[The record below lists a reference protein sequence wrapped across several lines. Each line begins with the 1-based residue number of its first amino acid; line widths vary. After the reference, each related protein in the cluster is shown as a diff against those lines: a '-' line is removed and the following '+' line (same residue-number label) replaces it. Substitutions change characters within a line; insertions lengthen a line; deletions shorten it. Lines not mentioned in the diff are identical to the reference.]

1 MHLVEDFIAALQM
14 YIEKALLKII
24 FQNNN
29 MAKIKTKRERVKFAS
44 DNVAG
49 ACPEVLDAIIKAND
63 GDSTPYGNDQISTKL
78 QDKFSEIFEKEV
90 IVFPTASGTAANALA
105 LSTMTPSFGNIYCHK
120 LSHINT
126 DECGAPEFYTGGG
139 KLVTL
144 QGIDGKITDKEL
156 DKAIGGKG
164 IVHHT
169 QPSSV
174 SITQVCETGEVY
186 QLDEIKKISKITH
199 KHNLNLHMDGAR
211 FANALVSLDVTPAEM
226 TWKSGVDVLSFGAT
240 KNGCLAA
247 EAIIFFKKD
256 LVGNIAFLMKRAGHL
271 LSKMRFVSAQ
281 LDAYISNDVWLRNAK
296 HANKMGKRLSEG
308 LSHHS
313 DVKLSY
319 PTEANEV
326 FAKFPRNMI
335 EHLNSEGY
343 KMNEEELDG
352 KSVRLVAAWNTQEE
366 DVDGLLETLKKSN

>member
-1 MHLVEDFIAALQM
+1 MP
-14 YIEKALLKII
+14 
-24 FQNNN
+24 
-29 MAKIKTKRERVKFAS
+29 KIKTKRERVKFAS

-49 ACPEVLDAIIKAND
+49 ACPEVLEAIIKANE
-63 GDSTPYGNDQISTKL
+63 GDSTPYGNDPLSTEL
-78 QDKFSEIFEKEV
+78 QDKFSEIFEKDV

-105 LSTMTPSFGNIYCHK
+105 LSTMTPSYGNIYCHRM
-120 LSHINT
+120 SHINT

-139 KLVTL
+139 KLIPLT
-144 QGIDGKITDKEL
+144 GIMGKITAEEL
-156 DKAIGGKG
+156 HQSIGGKG

-186 QLDEIKKISKITH
+186 QLDEIKKIAEITH

-240 KNGCLAA
+240 KNGCFAA
-247 EAIIFFKKD
+247 EAIVFFKKE
-256 LVGNIAFLMKRAGHL
+256 LVGNTAFLMKRAGHL

-281 LDAYISNDVWLRNAK
+281 LDGYLENNVWLKNAK
-296 HANKMGKRLSEG
+296 HANEMGKKLSES
-308 LSHHS
+308 LNQHK
-313 DVKLSY
+313 DIELVY

-326 FAKFPRNMI
+326 FVKFPRHMI
-335 EHLNSEGY
+335 ENLNSNGYEMNDEDFEG
-343 KMNEEELDG
+343 KT
-352 KSVRLVAAWNTQEE
+352 VRLVTAWNTQQE
-366 DVDGLLETLKKSN
+366 DIDHLLETIEKTN

>member
-1 MHLVEDFIAALQM
+1 
-14 YIEKALLKII
+14 
-24 FQNNN
+24 

-49 ACPEVLDAIIKAND
+49 ACPEALDAIIKVNN
-63 GDSTPYGNDQISTKL
+63 GDSTPYGNDQISTEL

-90 IVFPTASGTAANALA
+90 VVFPTASGTAANALA
-105 LSTMTPSFGNIYCHK
+105 LATMTPSFGNVYCHK

-144 QGIDGKITDKEL
+144 NGVKGKITAEEL
-156 DKAIGGKG
+156 DQVISGKG

-186 QLDEIKKISKITH
+186 QLDEIKKISEVTH
-199 KHNLNLHMDGAR
+199 KHNLSIHMDGAR
-211 FANALVSLDVTPAEM
+211 FANALVSLNATPAEM
-226 TWKSGVDVLSFGAT
+226 TWKSGIDVLSFGAT
-240 KNGCLAA
+240 KNGCIAA

-256 LVGNIAFLMKRAGHL
+256 LVGNVAFLMKRAGHL

-296 HANKMGKRLSEG
+296 HANKMGKKLSDG
-308 LSHHS
+308 VKDHS
-313 DVKLSY
+313 DINLAY

-326 FAKFPRNMI
+326 FATFPRNKI
-335 EHLNSEGY
+335 DHLNSEGY
-343 KMNEEELDG
+343 KINEDEWDG
-352 KSVRLVAAWNTQEE
+352 KAVRLVAAWNTQDA
-366 DVDGLLETLKKSN
+366 DVDHLLNSLKNSN

>member
-1 MHLVEDFIAALQM
+1 
-14 YIEKALLKII
+14 
-24 FQNNN
+24 

-49 ACPEVLDAIIKAND
+49 ACPEVLDAILKANE
-63 GDSTPYGNDQISTKL
+63 GDSTPYGNDQLSTDL
-78 QDKFSEIFEKEV
+78 QDKFSDIFEKEV
-90 IVFPTASGTAANALA
+90 VVFPLTSGTAANALA
-105 LSTMTPSFGNIYCHK
+105 LATMTPSFGNIYCHK

-144 QGIDGKITDKEL
+144 QGINGKITAKEL
-156 DKAIGGKG
+156 DEAISGKG

-186 QLDEIKKISKITH
+186 KLDEIQKISEVTH
-199 KHNLNLHMDGAR
+199 NHNLNMHMDGAR
-211 FANALVSLDVTPAEM
+211 FANALTSLNCTPAEM
-226 TWKSGVDVLSFGAT
+226 TWKSGIDVLSFGAT

-271 LSKMRFVSAQ
+271 LSKTRFVSAQ
-281 LDAYISNDVWLRNAK
+281 LDAYICNNVWLKNAK
-296 HANKMGKRLSEG
+296 QANDMAQKLSEG
-308 LSHHS
+308 LAKHS
-313 DVKLSY
+313 SVEIAY

-335 EHLNSEGY
+335 NHLNSEGY
-343 KMNEEELDG
+343 IINEDEWDG
-352 KSVRLVAAWNTQEE
+352 KAVRLVAAWNTKTSDIESFLDSIKQ
-366 DVDGLLETLKKSN
+366 SS

>member
-1 MHLVEDFIAALQM
+1 
-14 YIEKALLKII
+14 
-24 FQNNN
+24 

-44 DNVAG
+44 DNIAG
-49 ACPEVLDAIIKAND
+49 ACPEVLDAILKANE
-63 GDSTPYGNDQISTKL
+63 GDSVPYGNDQISTDL
-78 QDKFSEIFEKEV
+78 QKKFSDLFEKDV

-105 LSTMTPSFGNIYCHK
+105 LSTMTPPFGNIYCHK

-144 QGIDGKITDKEL
+144 NGINGKITAEEL
-156 DKAIGGKG
+156 DQAISGKG

-186 QLDEIKKISKITH
+186 QLDEIKKISEVTH
-199 KHNLNLHMDGAR
+199 KHHLNIHMDGAR
-211 FANALVSLDVTPAEM
+211 FANALVSLDATPAEM
-226 TWKSGVDVLSFGAT
+226 TWKSGIDVLSFGAT
-240 KNGCLAA
+240 KNGCIAA
-247 EAIIFFKKD
+247 EAIIFFNKD

-281 LDAYISNDVWLRNAK
+281 LDAYITNDVWLRNAR
-296 HANKMGKRLSEG
+296 HANKMGK
-308 LSHHS
+308 
-313 DVKLSY
+313 KLSDGLKNYSDIKLFY

-326 FAKFPRNMI
+326 FATFPRNKI

-343 KMNEEELDG
+343 KMNEDELDG
-352 KSVRLVAAWNTQEE
+352 KAVRLVAAWNTKDN
-366 DVDGLLETLKKSN
+366 DVDELLETLK

>member
-1 MHLVEDFIAALQM
+1 
-14 YIEKALLKII
+14 
-24 FQNNN
+24 
-29 MAKIKTKRERVKFAS
+29 MAKIKTKRDRIKFAS

-49 ACPEVLDAIIKAND
+49 ACPEVLDAVIKANE
-63 GDSTPYGNDQISTKL
+63 GDSTPYGNDQISTEL

-144 QGIDGKITDKEL
+144 QGVKGKITANEL
-156 DKAIGGKG
+156 DESITGAG

-186 QLDEIKKISKITH
+186 QLDEIKKISDVTH
-199 KHNLNLHMDGAR
+199 KHNLNMHMDGAR
-211 FANALVSLDVTPAEM
+211 FANALVSLDCSPAEM
-226 TWKSGVDVLSFGAT
+226 TWKSGIDVLSFGAT

-247 EAIIFFKKD
+247 EAIIFFKPE
-256 LVGNIAFLMKRAGHL
+256 LVGNLPFLMKRAGHL
-271 LSKMRFVSAQ
+271 LSKMSFVSAQ
-281 LDAYISNDVWLRNAK
+281 LDAYITNEVWLRNAK
-296 HANKMGKRLSEG
+296 HANAMGK
-308 LSHHS
+308 
-313 DVKLSY
+313 KLSQGLDQHKNIELAY
-319 PTEANEV
+319 PTDANEIFV
-326 FAKFPRNMI
+326 KIPKDI
-335 EHLNSEGY
+335 IDQLNSEGY
-343 KMNEEELDG
+343 KINDDEWDG
-352 KSVRLVAAWNTQEE
+352 KAVRLVTAWNTNLS
-366 DVDGLLETLKKSN
+366 DIETFLNFIK

>member
-1 MHLVEDFIAALQM
+1 
-14 YIEKALLKII
+14 
-24 FQNNN
+24 

-49 ACPEVLDAIIKAND
+49 ACPEVLDAILKANE
-63 GDSTPYGNDQISTKL
+63 GDSIPYGNDQISTDL
-78 QDKFSEIFEKEV
+78 QNKFSEIFEKEV
-90 IVFPTASGTAANALA
+90 VVFPTASGTAANALA
-105 LSTMTPSFGNIYCHK
+105 LATLTPSFGNIYCHK
-120 LSHINT
+120 LAHINM

-144 QGIDGKITDKEL
+144 QGNKGKITAEEL
-156 DKAIGGKG
+156 DKTISGKG

-186 QLDEIKKISKITH
+186 QLDEIKKISEVTH
-199 KHNLNLHMDGAR
+199 KHNLNIHMDGAR
-211 FANALVSLDVTPAEM
+211 FANALTSLNCSPAEM
-226 TWKSGVDVLSFGAT
+226 TWKSGIDVLSFGAT
-240 KNGCLAA
+240 KNGCIAA

-281 LDAYISNDVWLRNAK
+281 LDAYISNDVWLKNAK
-296 HANKMGKRLSEG
+296 HANGMGKMLSEG
-308 LSHHS
+308 LAKHNSIEIA
-313 DVKLSY
+313 Y

-326 FAKFPRNMI
+326 FAKFPRHMI

-343 KMNEEELDG
+343 KMNEDELDG
-352 KSVRLVAAWNTQEE
+352 KAVRLVAAWNTKAS
-366 DVDGLLETLKKSN
+366 DVESFLSSINQSN

>member
-1 MHLVEDFIAALQM
+1 
-14 YIEKALLKII
+14 
-24 FQNNN
+24 

-44 DNVAG
+44 DNIAG
-49 ACPEVLDAIIKAND
+49 ACPEVLDAILKAND
-63 GDSTPYGNDQISTKL
+63 GDSTPYGNDQISTEL

-139 KLVTL
+139 KLVAL
-144 QGIDGKITDKEL
+144 QGVDGKITADEL
-156 DKAIGGKG
+156 DKSISGKG

-186 QLDEIKKISKITH
+186 QIEEIKKISDIVH
-199 KHNLNLHMDGAR
+199 KHNLNMHMDGAR
-211 FANALVSLDVTPAEM
+211 FANALTSLNCSPAEM
-226 TWKSGVDVLSFGAT
+226 TWKSGIDVLSFGAT

-247 EAIIFFKKD
+247 EAIIFFKKN
-256 LVGNIAFLMKRAGHL
+256 LVGNISFLMKRAGHL

-281 LDAYISNDVWLRNAK
+281 LDAYITNDVWLKNAK
-296 HANKMGKRLSEG
+296 HANNMGQKLSEG
-308 LSHHS
+308 LAKHNRIEIA
-313 DVKLSY
+313 Y

-326 FAKFPRNMI
+326 FAKFPRHMI
-335 EHLNSEGY
+335 EHLNSKGY
-343 KMNEEELDG
+343 KMNEDELDG
-352 KSVRLVAAWNTQEE
+352 KAVRLVTAWNTKTS
-366 DVDGLLETLKKSN
+366 DVENFLNNISQSK

>member
-1 MHLVEDFIAALQM
+1 
-14 YIEKALLKII
+14 
-24 FQNNN
+24 
-29 MAKIKTKRERVKFAS
+29 MAKIKTKRDRIKFAS

-49 ACPEVLDAIIKAND
+49 ACPEVLDAVIKANE
-63 GDSTPYGNDQISTKL
+63 GDSTPYGNDQISTEL

-144 QGIDGKITDKEL
+144 QGVKGKITANEL
-156 DKAIGGKG
+156 DESITGAG

-186 QLDEIKKISKITH
+186 QLDEIKKISDVTH
-199 KHNLNLHMDGAR
+199 KHNLNMHMDGAR
-211 FANALVSLDVTPAEM
+211 FANALVSLDCSPAEM
-226 TWKSGVDVLSFGAT
+226 TWKSGIDVLSFGAT
-240 KNGCLAA
+240 KNGCIAA

-256 LVGNIAFLMKRAGHL
+256 LVGNVAFLMKRAGHL

-281 LDAYISNDVWLRNAK
+281 LDAYITNDVWLKNAK

-308 LSHHS
+308 LNTHS
-313 DVKLSY
+313 DINLSY
-319 PTEANEV
+319 PTEANEI
-326 FAKFPRNMI
+326 FATFPRNKI
-335 EHLNSEGY
+335 DNLNSEGY
-343 KMNEEELDG
+343 TINEDEWDG
-352 KSVRLVAAWNTQEE
+352 KAVRLVTAWNTNDN
-366 DVDGLLETLKKSN
+366 DVDEFLGILNKTN

>member
-1 MHLVEDFIAALQM
+1 MT
-14 YIEKALLKII
+14 
-24 FQNNN
+24 
-29 MAKIKTKRERVKFAS
+29 KIKTKRDRVKFAS

-63 GDSTPYGNDQISTKL
+63 GDSTPYGNDQISTEL

-105 LSTMTPSFGNIYCHK
+105 LATMTPSFGNVYCHK

-144 QGIDGKITDKEL
+144 NGVKGKITAEEL
-156 DKAIGGKG
+156 DQAISGKG

-186 QLDEIKKISKITH
+186 QLDEIKKISEVTH
-199 KHNLNLHMDGAR
+199 KHNLSIHMDGAR
-211 FANALVSLDVTPAEM
+211 FANALVSLNATPAEM
-226 TWKSGVDVLSFGAT
+226 TWKSGIDVLSFGAT
-240 KNGCLAA
+240 KNGCIAA

-256 LVGNIAFLMKRAGHL
+256 LVGNVAFLMKRAGHL

-296 HANKMGKRLSEG
+296 HANKMGKKLSDG
-308 LSHHS
+308 LKDHS
-313 DVKLSY
+313 DINLAY

-326 FAKFPRNMI
+326 FATFPRNKI
-335 EHLNSEGY
+335 DHLNSEGY
-343 KMNEEELDG
+343 QINEDEWDG
-352 KSVRLVAAWNTQEE
+352 KAVRLVAAWNTQDT
-366 DVDGLLETLKKSN
+366 DVDHLLNSLKNSN

>member
-1 MHLVEDFIAALQM
+1 
-14 YIEKALLKII
+14 
-24 FQNNN
+24 
-29 MAKIKTKRERVKFAS
+29 MAKIKTKRDRIKFAS

-49 ACPEVLDAIIKAND
+49 ACPEVLDAVIKANE

-144 QGIDGKITDKEL
+144 QGIKGKITADEL
-156 DKAIGGKG
+156 DQSITGAG

-186 QLDEIKKISKITH
+186 QLDEINKISDVAH
-199 KHNLNLHMDGAR
+199 KHNLNMHMDGAR
-211 FANALVSLDVTPAEM
+211 FANALVSLDCSPAEM
-226 TWKSGVDVLSFGAT
+226 TWKSGIDVLSFGAT

-256 LVGNIAFLMKRAGHL
+256 LVGNTAFLMKRAGHL

-281 LDAYISNDVWLRNAK
+281 LDAYITNDVWLKNAR
-296 HANKMGKRLSEG
+296 HANDMGKRLSEG
-308 LSHHS
+308 LNNHS
-313 DVKLSY
+313 DINLSY

-326 FAKFPRNMI
+326 FATFPRNKI

-343 KMNEEELDG
+343 TINEDEWDG
-352 KSVRLVAAWNTQEE
+352 KAVRLVAAWNTKDN
-366 DVDGLLETLKKSN
+366 DVDEFLEILKKSN